1 MKACVVLASALLLA
15 ACATTTPATT
25 SSSPAVHPETRMPES
40 VERIPQSTP
49 QGSLVIGRVA
59 PGSRVWLKDLLP
71 PGAIPIRTPYTQLRV
86 SSDGYFVFGVGRD
99 ETETRSV
106 LVAPPRAGDTA
117 AFNPV
122 APLTPDA
129 VPHAIVVVPRKFTI
143 ENITGVPENTVNP
156 PPAIA
161 ARIEH
166 EQGDVGIARE
176 RNDDRDDFSHGFDW
190 PVHGRI
196 SGQYGSQRIYNGTPK
211 SWHSGMDVAAPKGT
225 PVHAPAGG
233 IVIFANPDLYL
244 TGGTVLIDHGQ
255 GVSSNFLHMSRI
267 DVKVGDRV
275 EQGQV
280 IGLVGATGRATG
292 PHMHWGMNWLTVRV
306 DPQLLVQPAAP
317 AESK

>member
-1 MKACVVLASALLLA
+1 MKTCVVLASVLLLA
-15 ACATTTPATT
+15 ACATTTPTSQPADT
-25 SSSPAVHPETRMPES
+25 SSPVETNVTES

-71 PGAIPIRTPYTQLRV
+71 PGAIPIRAPYTQLRV

-106 LVAPPRAGDTA
+106 LVAPPHAGDSA
-117 AFNPV
+117 PFNPV
-122 APLTPDA
+122 APLPQNA
-129 VPHAIVVVPRKFTI
+129 VPHAIAIMPRKFDI

-275 EQGQV
+275 EQDQV

-317 AESK
+317 TGSK